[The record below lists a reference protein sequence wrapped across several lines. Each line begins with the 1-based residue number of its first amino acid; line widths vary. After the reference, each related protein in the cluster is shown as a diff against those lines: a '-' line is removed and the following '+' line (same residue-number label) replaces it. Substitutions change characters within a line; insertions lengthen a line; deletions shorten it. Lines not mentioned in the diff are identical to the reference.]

1 VIFIYFYHRTTQN
14 LGGAKMTKKRLA
26 QSVFIILFLLYAL
39 PSLAGDVVFY
49 DNKGKLID
57 KTEYEKIVDKRAQK
71 IDKIMQ
77 DGIMQDGYKD
87 NTMKLEDPVLLRKK
101 RIEQWEKYRKA
112 RRKFQT

>member
-1 VIFIYFYHRTTQN
+1 
-14 LGGAKMTKKRLA
+14 MTKKRLA

-77 DGIMQDGYKD
+77 DGYKD